1 MRKSTIRQNA
11 NNTSFH
17 CSLLDAQILKDQ
29 IPQSELKQFVKL
41 MYPNSL
47 LVQVAHAHPWIHQ
60 NLISNS
66 EEKENTFPQIN
77 GILSTIDSHIC
88 PAAMPTMLL
97 YEKLNNEFVTQK
109 YTNFQNLGE
118 DLLREVP
125 YSNRNREAEKSVW
138 KNETDF
144 FDESIE
150 LAIDNF
156 DTLLKKNRKYFID
169 AYVKIQEGD
178 IVKKYLVEVKPWKQ
192 TQEPKAGK
200 GKKKSNL
207 LYEQVAWK
215 NNCDKWAFA
224 KEFAK
229 KHGIPVVPGSD
240 PTTTTGCSCPARR

>member
-1 MRKSTIRQNA
+1 MNNYLDLLKRFQELWNQMRNCTLRQNA

-17 CSLLDAQILKDQ
+17 CSFLDAQILKDQ

-47 LVQVAHAHPWIHQ
+47 LVQIAHAHPWIHQ

-156 DTLLKKNRKYFID
+156 DTLLKILFSKPFRHSNELKNIFSFCH
-169 AYVKIQEGD
+169 
-178 IVKKYLVEVKPWKQ
+178 LNL
-192 TQEPKAGK
+192 
-200 GKKKSNL
+200 KKSIL
-207 LYEQVAWK
+207 
-215 NNCDKWAFA
+215 
-224 KEFAK
+224 
-229 KHGIPVVPGSD
+229 
-240 PTTTTGCSCPARR
+240 TGDESNRIINY

>member
-1 MRKSTIRQNA
+1 MNNYLDLLKRFQELWNQMRNCTLRQNA

-17 CSLLDAQILKDQ
+17 CSFLDAQILKDQ

-47 LVQVAHAHPWIHQ
+47 LVQIAHAHPWIHQ

-150 LAIDNF
+150 LAINNF
-156 DTLLKKNRKYFID
+156 DTLLKILFSKPFRHSNELKNIFSFCH
-169 AYVKIQEGD
+169 
-178 IVKKYLVEVKPWKQ
+178 LNL
-192 TQEPKAGK
+192 
-200 GKKKSNL
+200 KKSIL
-207 LYEQVAWK
+207 
-215 NNCDKWAFA
+215 
-224 KEFAK
+224 
-229 KHGIPVVPGSD
+229 
-240 PTTTTGCSCPARR
+240 TGDESNRIINY